1 MDKHKIVLEYP
12 LQTKS
17 ENIVW
22 QLIGTAEGLGKWIAD
37 YVTRDGDTMTFTWG
51 EVWTHNDTKVALILD
66 IQPNRYI
73 RMKWDYI
80 EHEDAYWE
88 IRIEKSDFT
97 GHLTLIITDFA
108 DDGDKDYLQN
118 LWNDNMK
125 RLHEISGF

>member
-51 EVWTHNDTKVALILD
+51 EVWTQRHKGGTNLRHTA
-66 IQPNRYI
+66 QPI
-73 RMKWDYI
+73 
-80 EHEDAYWE
+80 H
-88 IRIEKSDFT
+88 
-97 GHLTLIITDFA
+97 
-108 DDGDKDYLQN
+108 QN
-118 LWNDNMK
+118 EMGLY
-125 RLHEISGF
+125 RT

>member
-73 RMKWDYI
+73 RMK
-80 EHEDAYWE
+80 
-88 IRIEKSDFT
+88 
-97 GHLTLIITDFA
+97 
-108 DDGDKDYLQN
+108 
-118 LWNDNMK
+118 
-125 RLHEISGF
+125 